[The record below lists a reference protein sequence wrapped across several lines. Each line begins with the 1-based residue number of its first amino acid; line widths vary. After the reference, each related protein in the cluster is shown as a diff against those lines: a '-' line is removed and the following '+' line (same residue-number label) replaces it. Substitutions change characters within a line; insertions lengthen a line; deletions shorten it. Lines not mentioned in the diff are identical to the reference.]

1 MKKTKRMLAALMSAV
16 MLGTFSVV
24 PNMVYA
30 GTDTSVPFSVTIDN
44 PDMTEGY
51 FAVIFKN
58 DYSKETIENT
68 IIPELKSND
77 KIKDIRYYKTY
88 YNADNFY
95 TTDTSVYEAEYIHRD
110 VYIVELASDDKETTY
125 AVETAF
131 SETEYFHYI
140 DAVNFFKASAAQIP
154 PDDESEPF
162 TAKLE
167 DNFIANKLVVMFK
180 GKYSKEELES
190 TVIPELKEING
201 IRDFSY
207 MSTGEKG
214 RAMYIIDLD
223 FEREDK
229 ASAYNTAK
237 ALYDT
242 GYFYCVEMNMIPIMD
257 SVAVNGDAN
266 CDGEL
271 SMADAVIIMQ
281 SLANPERFGVNGTD
295 EHHITEQGKKNADIT
310 GDNDGITNAD
320 ALAIQMKLLGLD
332 NTVDAEYEKT
342 IDWYYDT
349 MNDLVSKYW
358 EIINTSNGHS
368 AVIKNK
374 DELRTYLEVI
384 CKEKLVSHYL
394 EIYDNSF
401 FENNV
406 LLMNSIYQP
415 YSSAGSIYEI
425 KDIDFSN
432 EAIDISVKTLTNG
445 GNDMIS
451 LSIAQ
456 VIVPKDKYTGQPV
469 NWTKN

>member
-1 MKKTKRMLAALMSAV
+1 MKKTNKMLAALMSAV

-30 GTDTSVPFSVTIDN
+30 ETDTAVPFSVTIDN

-95 TTDTSVYEAEYIHRD
+95 TTDTSVYEAEYIQRD

-167 DNFIANKLVVMFK
+167 DNFIANKLVVIFK

-201 IRDFSY
+201 IRDFRY

-214 RAMYIIDLD
+214 RAMYIINLD

-229 ASAYNTAK
+229 KSAYNTAK

-242 GYFYCVEMNMIPIMD
+242 GYFYCVEMNMLPIAADINVDESEPFTAKLEDNFIANSVIVTFKSKYTKDEIENTIIPELKSINGIKTFKDMTSSYIVELNFERED
-257 SVAVNGDAN
+257 KESAYNTAKALYDTGYFYCVEMNMLPITADITKGDAN
-266 CDGEL
+266 CDGEVNM
-271 SMADAVIIMQ
+271 SDAVLIMQ
-281 SLANPERFGVNGTD
+281 SLANPAKYGVNGTD
-295 EHHITEQGKKNADIT
+295 EHHITEQGKINGDIA

-320 ALAIQMKLLGLD
+320 ALAIQKKLL
-332 NTVDAEYEKT
+332 N
-342 IDWYYDT
+342 
-349 MNDLVSKYW
+349 
-358 EIINTSNGHS
+358 
-368 AVIKNK
+368 
-374 DELRTYLEVI
+374 LE
-384 CKEKLVSHYL
+384 
-394 EIYDNSF
+394 
-401 FENNV
+401 
-406 LLMNSIYQP
+406 
-415 YSSAGSIYEI
+415 
-425 KDIDFSN
+425 
-432 EAIDISVKTLTNG
+432 
-445 GNDMIS
+445 
-451 LSIAQ
+451 
-456 VIVPKDKYTGQPV
+456 
-469 NWTKN
+469 